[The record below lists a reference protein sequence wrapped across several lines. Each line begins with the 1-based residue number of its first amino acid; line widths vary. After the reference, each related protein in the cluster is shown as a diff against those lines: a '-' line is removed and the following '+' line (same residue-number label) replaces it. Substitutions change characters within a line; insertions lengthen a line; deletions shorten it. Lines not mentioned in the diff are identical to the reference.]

1 MANLHGHCNV
11 FFNVFSKSTADI
23 PHTQPEHLYTN
34 QVTNDYIVQIYR
46 ALGEFTHSHS
56 TLM

>member
-1 MANLHGHCNV
+1 MNLHKHGNL

-23 PHTQPEHLYTN
+23 PHIQFEHLYTN
-34 QVTNDYIVQIYR
+34 QVTKDYIVQIHKVV
-46 ALGEFTHSHS
+46 GEFMHSYL